1 MTEEIRKA
9 IEEKIKEL
17 ERRNQIRSLEMIDWL
32 KELLKKSEVKEE
44 KKPEPIRIEIKDEVE
59 ELSDAVEEM
68 IENWEY
74 EEIKEEKKATP
85 KRKIV
90 FKKK

>member
-32 KELLKKSEVKEE
+32 KELLKKTEVKEE
-44 KKPEPIRIEIKDEVE
+44 KKPEPIRVEIKDEVE

-68 IENWEY
+68 IEN
-74 EEIKEEKKATP
+74 
-85 KRKIV
+85 
-90 FKKK
+90 